1 MPPFLETVGFYALTA
16 KEWTNLVSWVRMQ
29 TLYVFIFA
37 MDA

>member
-16 KEWTNLVSWVRMQ
+16 NEWADLVSWVRMK
-29 TLYVFIFA
+29 TLYVFIFV